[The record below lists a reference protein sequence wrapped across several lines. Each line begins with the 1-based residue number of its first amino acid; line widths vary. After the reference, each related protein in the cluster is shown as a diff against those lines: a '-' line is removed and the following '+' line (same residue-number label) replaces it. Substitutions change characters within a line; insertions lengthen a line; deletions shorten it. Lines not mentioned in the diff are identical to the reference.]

1 MPHLPHLG
9 PRWGMGGLL
18 PRPGT
23 QDGAR
28 WGICQHCALN
38 RIIEGQGLLGVH
50 EVPHANFSTTMASK
64 KIVAVQIFDRRT

>member
-1 MPHLPHLG
+1 
-9 PRWGMGGLL
+9 MGGLSL
-18 PRPGT
+18 RHGPQGE
-23 QDGAR
+23 AR

-64 KIVAVQIFDRRT
+64 KTVAVQKFDRRT